1 MHTSFRNECT
11 LDVHAKLLYKMA
23 TQIGDPILYV
33 ELMNINRVLN
43 RPVSAYGY
51 LLRARRLGA
60 KIPHGTAAEIENIL
74 KMGDIFAASKDPTGA
89 YIMGSE
95 LARFPDCFEAAVYY
109 LQEAVEN
116 GDIHGVAALDLG
128 ELLESYPE
136 HKKYYSQMAN
146 RYFKIAAARGNPQY
160 LSVKRKPQ

>member
-1 MHTSFRNECT
+1 M
-11 LDVHAKLLYKMA
+11 
-23 TQIGDPILYV
+23 
-33 ELMNINRVLN
+33 
-43 RPVSAYGY
+43 
-51 LLRARRLGA
+51 
-60 KIPHGTAAEIENIL
+60 L
-74 KMGDIFAASKDPTGA
+74 KTGDIYAASKDPGGA

-95 LARFPDCFEAAVYY
+95 LARFPNLFEAAVYY

-136 HKKYYSQMAN
+136 HKEYYSQMAN

-160 LSVKRKPQ
+160 LSVKRKPL